1 MPAQWEVRRPWHRGW
16 MLLCAAVVS
25 CGKPPRRHRHRHDT
39 GTTKTR
45 RANVRPPKCPEKSRV
60 VSAKATTVQFHA
72 GIRLCHTHT
81 GQHEDSV
88 RPESSRLQ
96 LSCDIRHH
104 VFDTGVHAV
113 VHPPGIVLAAEVM
126 SISSGSSSCCFGGG
140 QSNQQRIFGWL
151 SASPSCCSPLSG
163 TIRRTRPEIR
173 RAGPNT

>member
-1 MPAQWEVRRPWHRGW
+1 MAGLLIGRRTRSTCARAVGSSKTLAPGLDAPLCRRC
-16 MLLCAAVVS
+16 LLWQTTQTTQTQT
-25 CGKPPRRHRHRHDT
+25 RHRHDQDT
-39 GTTKTR
+39 ARQCQASKMPR
-45 RANVRPPKCPEKSRV
+45 EVASRV
-60 VSAKATTVQFHA
+60 SKGNNATVSRGDQT
-72 GIRLCHTHT
+72 LPHTHT

-140 QSNQQRIFGWL
+140 QSNQQRIFG
-151 SASPSCCSPLSG
+151 
-163 TIRRTRPEIR
+163 
-173 RAGPNT
+173 